1 MYIHLQSD
9 LSNGSK
15 LAKDVIHL
23 LCGDLKGEVPV
34 EASHQVYIKPVNNKV
49 MLEPTLRIIFYS
61 LLGANGPAVN
71 EQ

>member
-15 LAKDVIHL
+15 LAKDVIHF

-34 EASHQVYIKPVNNKV
+34 VIKPLV
-49 MLEPTLRIIFYS
+49 
-61 LLGANGPAVN
+61 
-71 EQ
+71 